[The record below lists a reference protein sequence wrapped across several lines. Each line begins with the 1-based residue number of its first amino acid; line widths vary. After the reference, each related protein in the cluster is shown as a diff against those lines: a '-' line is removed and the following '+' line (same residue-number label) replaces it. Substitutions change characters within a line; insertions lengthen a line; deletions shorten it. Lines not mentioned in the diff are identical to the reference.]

1 MRFVIIRKADP
12 DTEAG
17 KMPSEALVA
26 AMMRYMRE
34 MIDAGVMLSGEGLH
48 PTSRGARVKFS
59 RGRPRVTDG
68 PFTEAKELIAGVTV
82 IQVGSKEE
90 AVEWAKRWPA
100 EDGDGEV
107 ELEIRQVYEADEFG
121 DEFTP
126 ALRDYEERLREAAA
140 RQS

>member
-1 MRFVIIRKADP
+1 MRFMIIRKADS

-17 KMPSEALVA
+17 MMPNEALVA

-126 ALRDYEERLREAAA
+126 ALRGYEERLREATA
-140 RQS
+140 RNP